1 MADPTYEPTEVSDAP
16 DRSSESG
23 LATSDG
29 AAPTGPAAP
38 EGAGGAGGAGP
49 DDRLEEAAEAL
60 ESDLDVLAAQRD
72 EYLALAQRL
81 QAEFENYKKQAMRR
95 NTDVVEGAGSRL
107 AEKLLPVLDACDA
120 ALTHGLDDVKP
131 VYDALMDVLEKE
143 GLTLLYPSGEPFDP
157 TVHEAVMHEPGE
169 DGAAPVVAE
178 VLRSGYQWKGRV
190 LRAAMVKVKG

>member
-1 MADPTYEPTEVSDAP
+1 MADPTYEPTEAPDAP
-16 DRSSESG
+16 EG
-23 LATSDG
+23 PPEAGPGGPDG

-38 EGAGGAGGAGP
+38 EDPAGAGGSGP
-49 DDRLEEAAEAL
+49 GDGLEEAAEAL
-60 ESDLDVLAAQRD
+60 ESDLDALAAQRD

-95 NTDVVEGAGSRL
+95 NTEVVEGAGSRL
-107 AEKLLPVLDACDA
+107 AERLLPVLDACDA

-143 GLTLLYPSGEPFDP
+143 GLTLLFPSGEPFDP
-157 TVHEAVMHEPGE
+157 TVHEAVMHEPGP
-169 DGAAPVVAE
+169 DGAAPEVAE
-178 VLRSGYQWKGRV
+178 VLRSGYLWKGRV